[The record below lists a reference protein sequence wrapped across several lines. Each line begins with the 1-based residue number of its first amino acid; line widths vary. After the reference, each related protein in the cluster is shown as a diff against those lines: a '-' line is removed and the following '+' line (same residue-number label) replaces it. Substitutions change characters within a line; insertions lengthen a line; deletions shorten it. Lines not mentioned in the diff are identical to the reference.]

1 MKRIFFENDGYWIYG
16 EMGHT
21 KITKEESDSLVASG
35 EGTLYDEHDDIF
47 RLFLYRYRRESGYPS
62 IEDQMDM
69 QYHDAVD
76 GTTTW
81 QDTVKAVKDAYPTP

>member
-35 EGTLYDEHDDIF
+35 EGTLYDEHDA
-47 RLFLYRYRRESGYPS
+47 FLTSRVYG
-62 IEDQMDM
+62 D
-69 QYHDAVD
+69 
-76 GTTTW
+76 
-81 QDTVKAVKDAYPTP
+81 K